1 LYRVQ
6 LTDAQ
11 RDELTRRTRAP
22 ELQRRTR
29 DRLEYLRLADAGGSI
44 PKIAALFR
52 AEEDTVRYWV
62 KRFLA
67 FGFDALE
74 DKPHPGQTS
83 RLTPA
88 LFAALRVRLA
98 EQDRTWTRQQL
109 ADWLADTHG
118 LRLSADQLGFL
129 LRRAGITCPRTER
142 CLLHAQDPAQV
153 AERSA
158 DLGTIE
164 KGGRPATWTSAT

>member
-1 LYRVQ
+1 LYRVY

-22 ELQRRTR
+22 ELKRRTR
-29 DRLEYLRLADAGGSI
+29 DRLEYVRLAASGWSI
-44 PKIAALFR
+44 PKIATLFR

-67 FGFDALE
+67 LGFDALE
-74 DKPHPGQTS
+74 DQPHPGQTS

-88 LFAALRVRLA
+88 LLAAVRARLA

-118 LRLSADQLGFL
+118 LRLSADHLGFL
-129 LRRAGITCPRTER
+129 LRRAGITCHRTER
-142 CLLHAQDPAQV
+142 SLQHAQDPAQV
-153 AERSA
+153 AERAA
-158 DLGTIE
+158 DLGTVE
-164 KGGRPATWTSAT
+164 QGGRPAAWTSAT